1 MTSRDPHE
9 ATRPGPTTLHLPD
22 ARHLARVP
30 AHVTP
35 QQMERVRQAGY
46 FLPQVVKPAD
56 YVPENQRQRELSFAA
71 LGALQ
76 ARPGVAADDGCKA
89 SCIDWYGNAR
99 PIFLGDRVFA
109 LLGYEIVEGAL
120 SGRGAAERIGERR
133 RISFAP
139 GAASNG
145 RYSPFG

>member
-1 MTSRDPHE
+1 MLMP
-9 ATRPGPTTLHLPD
+9 AGVLVTLLLGAIAFD
-22 ARHLARVP
+22 LSV
-30 AHVTP
+30 V
-35 QQMERVRQAGY
+35 
-46 FLPQVVKPAD
+46 FL
-56 YVPENQRQRELSFAA
+56 RQRELSFAA
-71 LGALQ
+71 LGSLQ
-76 ARPGVAADDGCKA
+76 ARPGAAADDACKA

-120 SGRGAAERIGERR
+120 AGRGAAERIGERR

-139 GAASNG
+139 RAASNG